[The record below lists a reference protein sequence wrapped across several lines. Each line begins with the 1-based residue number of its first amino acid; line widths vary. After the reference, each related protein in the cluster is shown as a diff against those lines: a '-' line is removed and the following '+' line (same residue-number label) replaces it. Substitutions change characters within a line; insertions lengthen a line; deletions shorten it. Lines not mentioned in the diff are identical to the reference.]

1 MPYPLGGYMG
11 QILRVDLERK
21 KALAESLPKE
31 LALNYLGGTGFAAR
45 ILFDEIPSG
54 LDPLAPENRLIFATG
69 PLTGTLW
76 PTAGRWAAY
85 AKAPLTGIWG
95 EAHCGGF
102 FGPELKYAGY
112 DMLILQGRAK
122 GPVYLWIDDG
132 TVEIRAAKDLLGRNT
147 AETTDM
153 IRERHGDREI
163 EVACIGQAGERLV
176 RFACIMNN
184 YQDALGRTGLGAV
197 MGSKNLKAV
206 AVRGAKEVTVAN
218 DDKFMELVDDAHQRV
233 LKQPQAQQ
241 MTKYGTPLLVAYKSK
256 IGEFSTRNHQTGIF
270 EGADKLNADTIR
282 DKYYAKTRSCFV
294 CAIQCKKM
302 NRIQKGKYS
311 GTISGG
317 PEYESIY
324 SLGSNCGIDDFGA
337 VLKANQLCNLYGLD
351 AISAG
356 CVVAWLMECYNRGLI
371 TKKQCDGINL
381 RWGNA
386 DALLALI
393 ERIAFREGIGDLLAQ
408 GSPHAARK
416 LGKGTERYVM
426 HVKGM
431 EISGQD
437 GRTHRSV
444 ALTHAISV
452 RGADHLRSLV
462 TVDQLGYEET
472 AAKRYGKD
480 KLPEICDPYSEKYKA
495 LVVKDAE
502 DAFAIRDSLIVCW
515 YSCGWPPIFWMPDF
529 SAAAA
534 AATGAQEF
542 GKLKNMYRVAERI
555 CNLRRAFNVREGL
568 GTKDDKLPD
577 RFTREPMPGGP
588 GKGQVANLD
597 IMLKEYYQLRKWGAD
612 GKPTETVL
620 SELGLADV
628 AAELKR
634 LRKL

>member
-1 MPYPLGGYMG
+1 MSYPLGGYMG
-11 QILRVDLERK
+11 QVLRVDLERE
-21 KALAESLPKE
+21 KALAEPLPKE
-31 LALNYLGGTGFAAR
+31 LVLNYLGGTGFAAR
-45 ILFDEIPSG
+45 ILFNELGAG
-54 LDPLAPENRLIFATG
+54 LNPLAPENRLIFATG

-76 PTAGRWAAY
+76 PTSGRWAAY

-112 DMLILQGRAK
+112 DMLVIHGRAK
-122 GPVYLWIDDG
+122 GSVYLWIDDG
-132 TVEIRAAKDLLGRNT
+132 TVEVRSAKDLLGRNT

-206 AVRGAKEVTVAN
+206 AVRGTRAVTVAD
-218 DDKFMELVDDAHQRV
+218 DDKFMELVEDANQRV
-233 LKQPQAQQ
+233 LKQSQAQQ
-241 MTKYGTPLLVAYKSK
+241 MMKYGTPLLVAYKSN
-256 IGEFSTRNHQTGIF
+256 IGELATRNHQTGLF
-270 EGADKLNADTIR
+270 EGADRLNADTIR
-282 DKYYAKTRSCFV
+282 EKYYAKTRSCFV
-294 CAIQCKKM
+294 CAIQCKKV
-302 NRIQKGKYS
+302 NRIRKGKYS

-317 PEYESIY
+317 PEYEGIY
-324 SLGSNCGIDDFGA
+324 ALGTNCGIDDFGA

-351 AISAG
+351 VISAG
-356 CVVAWLMECYNRGLI
+356 CVIAWLMECYQRGLV
-371 TKKQCDGINL
+371 TRKQCNGLNL
-381 RWGNA
+381 KWGNS
-386 DALLALI
+386 DVMVTLI
-393 ERIAFREGIGDLLAQ
+393 EQIAFREGIGDLLAQ
-408 GSPHAARK
+408 GSVQAARK

-437 GRTHRSV
+437 GRTHRSA

-462 TVDQLGYEET
+462 TVDQLGYEDT

-480 KLPEICDPYSEKYKA
+480 KLPEICDPYGERYKA

-502 DAFAIRDSLIVCW
+502 DTFVIRDSLIVCW
-515 YSCGWPPIFWMPDF
+515 YSCGWPPIFWMSDF
-529 SAAAA
+529 AAASA
-534 AATGAQEF
+534 AATGVKEF
-542 GKLKNMYRVAERI
+542 GNVKNMYHIAERI

-568 GTKDDKLPD
+568 SAKDDMIPE
-577 RFTREPMPGGP
+577 RFTREPMPEGP
-588 GKGQVANLD
+588 GKGQVANLGV
-597 IMLKEYYQLRKWGAD
+597 MLHEYYRLRKWGAD
-612 GKPTETVL
+612 GKPTEHTL
-620 SELGLADV
+620 TELGLADV

-634 LRKL
+634 PRK

>member
-1 MPYPLGGYMG
+1 MSYPLGGYMG
-11 QILRVDLERK
+11 QILRVDLEREK
-21 KALAESLPKE
+21 TLAESLPKE

-45 ILFDEIPSG
+45 ILFDELRAG

-76 PTAGRWAAY
+76 PTSGRWAAY

-112 DMLILQGRAK
+112 DMLVIHGRAK

-132 TVEIRAAKDLLGRNT
+132 TVEVRSAKDLLGRNT

-153 IRERHGDREI
+153 VRERHGDREI

-184 YQDALGRTGLGAV
+184 YQDTLGRTGLGAV

-206 AVRGAKEVTVAN
+206 AVRGTRAVTVAD
-218 DDKFMELVDDAHQRV
+218 DDKFMELVEDAHQRA
-233 LKQPQAQQ
+233 LKQPQAQE
-241 MTKYGTPLLVAYKSK
+241 MTKYGTPLLVAYKSE
-256 IGEFSTRNHQTGIF
+256 IGELPTRNHQTGIF
-270 EGADKLNADTIR
+270 GGADQLNADTIR
-282 DKYYAKTRSCFV
+282 EKYYAKTRSCFV
-294 CAIQCKKM
+294 CPIQCKKV
-302 NRIQKGKYS
+302 NRIREGTYS

-324 SLGSNCGIDDFGA
+324 ALGTNCGIDDFGA

-351 AISAG
+351 SITAG
-356 CVVAWLMECYNRGLI
+356 CVIAWLMECYQRGLV
-371 TKKQCDGINL
+371 TRKQCDGLNL
-381 RWGNA
+381 KWGNS
-386 DALLALI
+386 DVMVTLI

-408 GSPHAARK
+408 GSVQAARK

-437 GRTHRSV
+437 GRTHRSA

-462 TVDQLGYEET
+462 TVDQLGYEDT

-480 KLPEICDPYSEKYKA
+480 KLPEICDPYGERYKA

-502 DAFAIRDSLIVCW
+502 DTFAIRDSLIVCW
-515 YSCGWPPIFWMPDF
+515 YSCGWPPIFWMSDF
-529 SAAAA
+529 AAASA
-534 AATGAQEF
+534 AATGVKEF
-542 GKLKNMYRVAERI
+542 GDVKNMYLIAERI

-568 GTKDDKLPD
+568 SAKDDMIPE
-577 RFTREPMPGGP
+577 RFTREPMPEGP
-588 GKGQVANLD
+588 GKGQVANLEV
-597 IMLKEYYQLRKWGAD
+597 MLREYYSLRKWDAD
-612 GKPTETVL
+612 GKPTERTL
-620 SELGLADV
+620 TELGLADV

-634 LRKL
+634 PRK